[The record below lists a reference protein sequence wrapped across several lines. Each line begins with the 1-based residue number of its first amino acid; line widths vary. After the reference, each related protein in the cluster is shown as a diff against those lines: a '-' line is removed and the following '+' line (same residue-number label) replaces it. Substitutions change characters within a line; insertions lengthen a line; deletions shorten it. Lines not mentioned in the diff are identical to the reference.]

1 MKRILALTLLLLPLV
16 LSGLGASAHAD
27 TRAGIRLAAG
37 MVPGLDEVKV
47 DVPGGSFTVDLDDQ
61 QCVNFNP
68 VIVLRSRTE
77 QPLGFVGAFGL
88 FARNH
93 IGKDDLGEEVQLSA
107 FGISI
112 APGLSANL
120 SERSHLEFKVQLDVG
135 GAEQSI
141 TGFSDGGG
149 PYAALGLTAG
159 GYTLLNDVIEL
170 GAELGFMSFSS
181 TGEIDFFGTN
191 QDVTFS
197 GNGLTLNASIGFMF

>member
-1 MKRILALTLLLLPLV
+1 MKRILALILLVLPLV
-16 LSGLGASAHAD
+16 LSGLGSPAHAD
-27 TRAGIRLAAG
+27 SIAGIRLAAG

-47 DVPGGSFTVDLDDQ
+47 DVLGGSLTVDLDGQ
-61 QCVNFNP
+61 GCVNFNP
-68 VIVLRSRTE
+68 VVVLRSRTE
-77 QPLGFVGAFGL
+77 QSLGFVGAFGI

-93 IGKDDLGEEVQLSA
+93 IGKDDFGDEVQLSA
-107 FGISI
+107 FGLSI

-141 TGFSDGGG
+141 PGFSDGGG

-170 GAELGFMSFSS
+170 GVELGYMSFSS
-181 TGEIDFFGTN
+181 TGELDFLGVN

-197 GNGLTLNASIGFMF
+197 GSGLSLNASIGFMF